1 MQITGM
7 LLGMTGTIIVSVGDP
22 LVKAFSRCFKDLRGL
37 VAEDGTFRQDRQQQ
51 QQEHYKRLRD

>member
-37 VAEDGTFRQDRQQQ
+37 VAEDGQDRQQQ
-51 QQEHYKRLRD
+51 QQEQQHYKRLRD